1 MNASIIWVDKLD
13 STNNFAQEIIKKKLS
28 NFGIVIS
35 DLQNKGKGKYG
46 KKWISKK
53 GNFFASIFLRIKNY
67 KKITDLQYKTLNI
80 LLKFF
85 IKKGINKNL
94 VSIKEPNDILING
107 NKVCGIL
114 IESCSFEKKIF
125 GFVGIGINLSSSP
138 NVAEYKTTFLNKYFK
153 KKMTIN
159 EILIL
164 LKKTIKEFKK

>member
-28 NFGIVIS
+28 YFGIVIS
-35 DLQNKGKGKYG
+35 DFQSKGKGKYG

-53 GNFFASIFLRIKNY
+53 GNFFGSIFLRIKNY
-67 KKITDLQYKTLNI
+67 KKIEELQYKALNI

-85 IKKGINKNL
+85 VKKGINKNL

-107 NKVCGIL
+107 NKVCCIL
-114 IESCSFEKKIF
+114 VESCSFEKKIF
-125 GFVGIGINLSSSP
+125 GIVGIGINLSSSP
-138 NVAEYKTTFLNKYFK
+138 NVAEYNTTFLNKYLK

-159 EILIL
+159 EILIF